1 MENAFLKM
9 LDLKNIMFTK
19 ILLFLTA
26 AAIAAASIGCGG
38 ATESPSNTAN
48 SNAAAGQKLVV
59 ALKPDKNPD
68 QMIAERDAAA
78 KFLSEK
84 LGRPVEVIIP
94 LSAAVINEG
103 FSNGTI
109 DLGYLSGTDLIN
121 AKDAELLLVGE
132 INGKTTYKSYWLSL
146 KDKPYASV
154 NDLKGKPIAFASRT
168 STSGYVMPLWD
179 LRQKG
184 LISEKADPEEFFGAG
199 NVFFGTGYVSAVE
212 RVLSGEAEAAAVSYY
227 VLDENKHL
235 TDEQRAKLKKVAEQG
250 DVPTHIIAIRK
261 SLAGPERDKL
271 KAALLAMNE
280 GTNTELRDKLF
291 TSKLVEA
298 EQEAHLKPLRE
309 ALAVLPK

>member
-1 MENAFLKM
+1 
-9 LDLKNIMFTK
+9 MFTK
-19 ILLFLTA
+19 ILLFFAA

-38 ATESPSNTAN
+38 STQSPSNTAN

-146 KDKPYASV
+146 KEKPYSSV

-184 LISEKADPEEFFGAG
+184 LISEKADPEEFFGKG

-261 SLAGPERDKL
+261 SLSGPERDKL

-280 GTNTELRDKLF
+280 GANTELRDNLF

>member
-1 MENAFLKM
+1 MEGAFPEMIEFK
-9 LDLKNIMFTK
+9 KIMFRR
-19 ILLFLTA
+19 ILLFFA
-26 AAIAAASIGCGG
+26 AAMAAISIGCGG
-38 ATESPSNTAN
+38 TTQTPSNSAN
-48 SNAAAGQKLVV
+48 GNTAAGQKLVV

-84 LGRPVEVIIP
+84 LDRPVEVIIP

-109 DLGYLSGTDLIN
+109 DIGYLSGTDLIN

-146 KDKPYASV
+146 KEKPYASV
-154 NDLKGKPIAFASRT
+154 ADLKGKPIAFASRT

-184 LISEKADPEEFFGAG
+184 LISEKADPEEFFGTG

-212 RVLSGEAEAAAVSYY
+212 RVLNGQAEAAAVSYY

-250 DVPTHIIAIRK
+250 DVPTHIIAVRK
-261 SLAGPERDKL
+261 NITGLERERL
-271 KAALLAMNE
+271 RAAFLSMNE
-280 GTNTELRDKLF
+280 GANAELRDKLF

-309 ALAVLPK
+309 ALATLPK

>member
-19 ILLFLTA
+19 ILLFFAA
-26 AAIAAASIGCGG
+26 AAIAAVSIGCGG
-38 ATESPSNTAN
+38 STQSPSNTAN
-48 SNAAAGQKLVV
+48 GNAATGQKLVV

-146 KDKPYASV
+146 KEKPYSSV

-184 LISEKADPEEFFGAG
+184 LISEKADPEEFFGKG
-199 NVFFGTGYVSAVE
+199 NVFSE
-212 RVLSGEAEAAAVSYY
+212 RVTFRRSSASSVARPKPRLSATTFLMRTSTSPTSSVRSSKGG
-227 VLDENKHL
+227 
-235 TDEQRAKLKKVAEQG
+235 RAGRRSDPYHRHPQEP
-250 DVPTHIIAIRK
+250 DRP
-261 SLAGPERDKL
+261 
-271 KAALLAMNE
+271 
-280 GTNTELRDKLF
+280 GTR
-291 TSKLVEA
+291 
-298 EQEAHLKPLRE
+298 
-309 ALAVLPK
+309 